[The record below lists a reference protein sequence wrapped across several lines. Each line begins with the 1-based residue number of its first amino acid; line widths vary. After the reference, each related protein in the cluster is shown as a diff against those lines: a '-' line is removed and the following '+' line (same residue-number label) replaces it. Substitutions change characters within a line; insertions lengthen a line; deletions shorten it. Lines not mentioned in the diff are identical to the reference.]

1 MSQGG
6 CGVGDS
12 NRRAPRWGPNRT
24 PRAATV
30 GSLRSGPR
38 RLYPHRGARL
48 AGLQMTPVA
57 VPERHRTGLK
67 TINP

>member
-1 MSQGG
+1 MSEGG

-12 NRRAPRWGPNRT
+12 SRRAPRWGPSRT

-48 AGLQMTPVA
+48 AR
-57 VPERHRTGLK
+57 PEGRRVDAPKHNRTSLK